1 MENEIF
7 TLEELQKYL
16 KIGRNTA
23 LDLLKNKKIK
33 AKKVG
38 RQWRILKSEVNK
50 YLIDFD
56 N

>member
-1 MENEIF
+1 VENEIF

-16 KIGRNTA
+16 KVGRNTA
-23 LDLLKNKKIK
+23 LDLLRNNKIK

-38 RQWRILKSEVNK
+38 RQWRVLKSEVYK
-50 YLIDFD
+50 YLNDFD